1 LSGEYEETWLDSGV
15 VMVRKEWATAFPR
28 VDAVIFDCDGVLI
41 DVRESYTRAITESV
55 AYFTRELFGADF
67 PETPALME
75 LLHSFKMS
83 GGFNNEWDIAY
94 ALLLHL
100 FTRLSKTLRGRFVER
115 LHRSEGTP
123 PFMRFQLA
131 KEVFKGQLSPR
142 ERDDLLDLA
151 DAFALARKAD
161 STGIPSIERELE
173 TRPES
178 KAIFEATK
186 KFLAYPGR
194 VGESPLTTVF
204 EEIFCGVNLFQ
215 EQYGIQPQ
223 FYWGNGLINEEKT
236 IISWKILEELAS
248 LMGRHNFGIATGRP
262 YLLAR
267 HTLGKILEGFNRKA
281 TVFIEDVV
289 EEERRERRKGV
300 EVDLTKPDPFSLLRS
315 AEGLQPFHTAAFV
328 GDSAEDVMMAKQAWR
343 RNGRFLAVGVYST
356 SRFKE
361 DLISNFVR
369 LKADA
374 ILPSINE
381 LAGLLK
387 RMR

>member
-1 LSGEYEETWLDSGV
+1 
-15 VMVRKEWATAFPR
+15 
-28 VDAVIFDCDGVLI
+28 
-41 DVRESYTRAITESV
+41 
-55 AYFTRELFGADF
+55 
-67 PETPALME
+67 
-75 LLHSFKMS
+75 
-83 GGFNNEWDIAY
+83 
-94 ALLLHL
+94 
-100 FTRLSKTLRGRFVER
+100 VER